1 MPSTLVDSGPLY
13 ALFSKKDRHHA
24 NAKAF
29 IARPDN
35 QLMTTVLVVMEVV
48 HLLRRDRLSQSK
60 FLNWVQ
66 KALVLEPVTARDQAR
81 IFELL
86 AVYEDL
92 PADLADVSLVALAE
106 RLKIRRIATV
116 DSDFQVYRIDG
127 AQAFDN
133 VFFPVR

>member
-1 MPSTLVDSGPLY
+1 
-13 ALFSKKDRHHA
+13 
-24 NAKAF
+24 
-29 IARPDN
+29 
-35 QLMTTVLVVMEVV
+35 MTTVLVVMEVV

-60 FLNWVQ
+60 FLSWVQ
-66 KALVLEPVTARDQAR
+66 MALVLEPVTARDQAR